1 MGREPE
7 PAETSGSQFVVVET
21 VNGEGLVGE
30 IPEGATIPNCP
41 GEPMPIEVAEQVAG
55 ILNETDPDKV

>member
-7 PAETSGSQFVVVET
+7 TSGSHFVVVET

-30 IPEGATIPNCP
+30 IPVGASIPNCP
-41 GEPMPIEVAEQVAG
+41 GEPMPIEQAERIAE
-55 ILNETDPDKV
+55 ILNRRQTRFKP